1 VEKRQIT
8 DFVENVLHSSSLW
21 TVSVLTANLADYS
34 AHQTFRNL
42 YEVLI
47 N

>member
-8 DFVENVLHSSSLW
+8 GFVENLLHSSSPW
-21 TVSVLTANLADYS
+21 TVSVLTATLAYYT